1 MTKTDKKLDKQICQ
15 ALTNACEMAKDQV
28 PGFQWLTHRVNFKQ
42 FPDSLKV
49 ICVFQTQVELE
60 QASRQ
65 KQDQLITTLIK
76 TELEKIDIRFKDIK
90 RHVLFVS
97 EDRGE
102 FAGKGNR
109 GDSN

>member
-15 ALTNACEMAKDQV
+15 VLTNACEMAKDHV

-42 FPDSLKV
+42 FPDSLTV
-49 ICVFQTQVELE
+49 ICVFQTQTELE

-65 KQDQLITTLIK
+65 EQDQIITRLIK
-76 TELEKIDIRFKDIK
+76 TELGKIDIRFKDIK

-97 EDRGE
+97 EEKDE
-102 FAGKGNR
+102 FAGKWK
-109 GDSN
+109 